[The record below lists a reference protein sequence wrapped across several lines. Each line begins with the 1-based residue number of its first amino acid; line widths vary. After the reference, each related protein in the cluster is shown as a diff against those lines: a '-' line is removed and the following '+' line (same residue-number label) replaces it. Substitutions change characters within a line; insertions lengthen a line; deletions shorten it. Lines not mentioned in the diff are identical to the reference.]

1 MLIIALC
8 CLLVPQS
15 EDQRP
20 QIKLATELAQR
31 FYAALESG
39 NMDSM
44 LPMCQLPWYHDGQCV
59 VQQADILKVELKKLF
74 DNRDTSQGKRVAD
87 VKLVMTYAATKDR
100 MPSKDRVLLD
110 QVVKDDDYLVLVML
124 KSADVT
130 VRKSENV
137 VLLARIKDGKAM
149 AIGVKHTQ

>member
-1 MLIIALC
+1 M
-8 CLLVPQS
+8 PQV
-15 EDQRP
+15 EDHRP

-39 NMDSM
+39 NIDGI
-44 LPMCQLPWYHDGQCV
+44 LPLCQMPWYHDGQSV
-59 VQQADILKVELKKLF
+59 VQQPDVLKVELKKLS
-74 DNRDTSQGKRVAD
+74 DSRDASQGKRVVD
-87 VKLVMTYAATKDR
+87 VKLVMTYGTTKDR
-100 MPSKDRVLLD
+100 MPSKDRALLD
-110 QVVKDDDYLVLVML
+110 QVMKDDDYLVLVML

-137 VLLARIKDGKAM
+137 VLLTRVKDGKSI